1 MHGVGKLLPE
11 IPPAHVLLLRIPD
24 SISFYHK
31 GPASFTLK
39 LLFAQFS
46 YLFLAS
52 LTLSLWKVF
61 FTIWSKQI
69 DFFSSGRKK
78 KVKNIWGWTTV

>member
-24 SISFYHK
+24 SISFCHK
-31 GPASFTLK
+31 GPARFTLK

-52 LTLSLWKVF
+52 LTLGITFHIRHMKVF

-69 DFFSSGRKK
+69 DFFLLEEKK
-78 KVKNIWGWTTV
+78 G

>member
-24 SISFYHK
+24 SISFCHK
-31 GPASFTLK
+31 GPARFTLK

-46 YLFLAS
+46 YLFLTS
-52 LTLSLWKVF
+52 LTLGITFHIRYMKVF
-61 FTIWSKQI
+61 LPSGQNKLI
-69 DFFSSGRKK
+69 FSFWKK
-78 KVKNIWGWTTV
+78 EKG

>member
-11 IPPAHVLLLRIPD
+11 IPPAHVLLLWIPD
-24 SISFYHK
+24 SIAFCPK
-31 GPASFTLK
+31 RPASFTLK

-52 LTLSLWKVF
+52 LTLSIWKVF
-61 FTIWSKQI
+61 LPSGQNKLI
-69 DFFSSGRKK
+69 FFLLEEKK
-78 KVKNIWGWTTV
+78 G

>member
-24 SISFYHK
+24 SISFCHK

-52 LTLSLWKVF
+52 LTLSLWKGF
-61 FTIWSKQI
+61 FYHLVKTNW
-69 DFFSSGRKK
+69 FFFFWKKK